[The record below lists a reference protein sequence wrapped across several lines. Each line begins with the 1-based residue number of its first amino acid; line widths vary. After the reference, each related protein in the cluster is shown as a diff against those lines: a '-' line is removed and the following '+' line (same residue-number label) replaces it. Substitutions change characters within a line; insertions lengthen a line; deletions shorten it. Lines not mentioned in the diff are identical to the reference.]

1 MKRFTATERKEM
13 NLVHIGLSHLLA
25 SNVSLGSFGARG
37 PEARAETE
45 TPDSVYIY
53 TRIAYR
59 QIE

>member
-1 MKRFTATERKEM
+1 M
-13 NLVHIGLSHLLA
+13 NLVYRVIASIGQQCIA
-25 SNVSLGSFGARG
+25 GSFGARG
-37 PEARAETE
+37 PEAQAETE